1 MKRKRN
7 FNTGFLLMLRKIG
20 VLCKKT
26 PPFKPSIKIQH
37 SVNSEG
43 DTINHEDF
51 MFAKN
56 ILQGINNVGK
66 NKRMCNYDFRTH
78 TCRCGVTL
86 EKLKE
91 IKKCPTLN

>member
-7 FNTGFLLMLRKIG
+7 LKTSFLLILRRIG

-26 PPFKPSIKIQH
+26 PQFKPSIRIQH
-37 SVNSEG
+37 SINPEG
-43 DTINHEDF
+43 DSINHEDF

-56 ILQGINNVGK
+56 TLQGVNNVGK
-66 NKRMCNYDFRTH
+66 DKKMCNYDFRTH

-91 IKKCPTLN
+91 IKKCPTIN